1 MVLHYVD
8 VTSQTPRS
16 ANNMMELSQR
26 RIVASRAPIAPA
38 NQQSR
43 LVVALALLLL
53 ALAAVLIKDRQFWFG
68 SESTIVDANDYQAP
82 VATPAATQAP
92 AQAPAQ
98 TTTKPAVPPAAPA
111 HVAKKQVAATAP
123 ASQPKV
129 AEAPAVVSNRTVLPP
144 LDVEVIAGDKHRDL
158 HPRSNATKVQISQ
171 PAAPVARQAAPIA
184 APATNAAQHE
194 RLAEAIQPSYPAL
207 AQHMNVQGSVVLQAL
222 IAADGSIQNLHV
234 LSGPQILATA
244 AQQAV
249 REWRFKPV
257 YQNGQAVETRATI
270 TVNFSIRV
278 NDSSVNTTLAE
289 NDLTITR

>member
-1 MVLHYVD
+1 
-8 VTSQTPRS
+8 
-16 ANNMMELSQR
+16 MMELTQR

-43 LVVALALLLL
+43 LVIALVLLLV

-68 SESTIVDANDYQAP
+68 SESMIVDANDYQAP
-82 VATPAATQAP
+82 VAAPAATQAAPQVP
-92 AQAPAQ
+92 AQAVTAR
-98 TTTKPAVPPAAPA
+98 ASAPVTVA
-111 HVAKKQVAATAP
+111 IPTHTAKKQAALAESASAP
-123 ASQPKV
+123 KAV
-129 AEAPAVVSNRTVLPP
+129 EAPPAVVSNRTLLPP
-144 LDVEVIAGDKHRDL
+144 LDVEVVAGNAHRDL

-171 PAAPVARQAAPIA
+171 PAAPIARQAAPIA

-222 IAADGSIQNLHV
+222 IAADGGIQSLHV

-278 NDSSVNTTLAE
+278 NDSQVNTTLAE